1 MRVPLVLMFAA
12 TNAVAQLP
20 KSGRILVANQQAASA
35 TIVDL
40 ATNAITHIPVG
51 NGPHEAAISPDG
63 KWGFISVYGV
73 GGPQGAGNQI
83 AVIDM
88 AEKKVARMIDLGSYT
103 RPHGVVPVAGSPLKL
118 VVTSE
123 TTQNII
129 TVDAENGVVLSAI
142 PTGAQGSHM
151 VAVQGD
157 AKRAYTAN
165 VGAGTMTAFD
175 LVTGKVMGSVP
186 IGPRAEGLAT
196 TTDGNEVWIGSNDA
210 GTVSVVNVAAM
221 KVDTV
226 LGGFGTP
233 YRMAVSPNRQIAVI
247 VEAQGNRVSLIDV
260 RARKPIGTVDVGGS
274 PRGVAISPDSK
285 TAFITLGPEN
295 AVVVVD
301 LAMRTVVARHA
312 VQTAP
317 DGVAYSVR

>member
-1 MRVPLVLMFAA
+1 MRALSVLVLAA
-12 TNAVAQLP
+12 TAASAQLP

-63 KWGFISVYGV
+63 RWGFISVYGV

-88 AEKKVARMIDLGSYT
+88 AEKKVVRMIDLGTYT

-118 VVTSE
+118 IVTSE

-129 TVDAENGVVLSAI
+129 TVDAEKGVVLGAI

-151 VAVQGD
+151 VAVQAD

-165 VGAGTMTAFD
+165 IGSGTMTAFD
-175 LVTGKVMGSVP
+175 LVTGKTTGTVA
-186 IGPRAEGLAT
+186 IGPRSEGLAT
-196 TTDGNEVWIGSNDA
+196 TSDGNEVWIGSNDA
-210 GTVSVVNVAAM
+210 GTVSVVDVAAM

-226 LGGFGTP
+226 LGGFGVP
-233 YRMAVSPNRQIAVI
+233 YRMAVSPNRQLAVI
-247 VEAQGNRVSLIDV
+247 VEAQGNRISVIDAK
-260 RARKPIGTVDVGGS
+260 ARKPLGTVDVGGS

-295 AVVVVD
+295 AVVIVD
-301 LAMRTVVARHA
+301 LVTRTVLARHA

>member
-1 MRVPLVLMFAA
+1 MRASLLLLCAA
-12 TNAVAQLP
+12 TTAVAQLP

-63 KWGFISVYGV
+63 KWGFISVYGI

-88 AEKKVARMIDLGSYT
+88 AEKKVARMIDLGTYT
-103 RPHGVVPVAGSPLKL
+103 RPHGMVPVAGSPLKL
-118 VVTSE
+118 IVTSE

-129 TVDAENGVVLSAI
+129 TVDAEKGVVLGAI

-151 VAVQGD
+151 VAVQAD

-175 LVTGKVMGSVP
+175 LVSGKVTGSVP
-186 IGPRAEGLAT
+186 IGPRSEGLAT
-196 TTDGNEVWIGSNDA
+196 TMDGNEVWIGSNDA

-221 KVDTV
+221 KIDTV
-226 LGGFGTP
+226 FGGFGVP
-233 YRMAVSPNRQIAVI
+233 YRMGISPDRKLAVI
-247 VEAQGNRVSLIDV
+247 VEAQGNRVSVIDV
-260 RARKPIGTVDVGGS
+260 TARKIIGTVDVGGS

-301 LAMRTVVARHA
+301 LATRAVVARHA

-317 DGVAYSVR
+317 DGVAYSVK